1 MTKFKITIVLLLL
14 LLYFTGPSYSAPPRY
29 IYNADYTIKTDTRTG
44 IDYPR
49 TNLQTRA
56 TARNISYIYTF
67 ADRKRT
73 TIKGTAIAT
82 AYAIDYSAKDVTY
95 RLSTGVLTF
104 ETFARTKTV
113 DKTKSNRYN
122 VTYYYNDRSK
132 TTLTGNP
139 TATNFDDKFS
149 QKTVTYDVDG
159 EDVNRTFNK
168 TKTSSKWDKNNLRYN
183 NTYFYNDR
191 SKSTSTS
198 RLNNFVNWDALGATY
213 KVGGSNQTTFYL
225 PFTENSVSELVTFT
239 GDFSEVSDL
248 AWYQE
253 VRNNRHIYTGL
264 SSSSMAKT
272 TIYNKAAAIDNSYL
286 NADLILFSDSR
297 NTAWGTNANG
307 YAIVGDGNEEL
318 QFVAYGIWLFSSNC
332 PIRGCAKNFGN
343 INGYIGGGA
352 FGYETPAASV
362 PTTGSKRFTGDTIGA
377 YVDEN
382 GISYFVSSNFTADT
396 NFATREIDISAY
408 NTSARNLITD
418 RTESN
423 TNLNWSGSMNYAA
436 GSNSLSGTGV
446 TDDGNLSGDLKGKF
460 YGGAANEI
468 GGTWTFTGA
477 GGKRYGGSFAGK

>member
-1 MTKFKITIVLLLL
+1 MTKFKTTILFLL
-14 LLYFTGPSYSAPPRY
+14 LLYFTGPSYSVAPARY

-67 ADRKRT
+67 ADRKKI
-73 TIKGTAIAT
+73 TIKGTVTAT

-95 RLSTGVLTF
+95 RLSNGELVV
-104 ETFARTKTV
+104 ETFARTRTV

-122 VTYYYNDRSK
+122 VTYYYNDRSR
-132 TTLTGNP
+132 TTLTGDP
-139 TATNFDDKFS
+139 TATNFNDDFS
-149 QKTVTYDVDG
+149 EKTVTYNVDG
-159 EDVNRTFNK
+159 EDVARTFTK

-183 NTYFYNDR
+183 DTYFYNDR

-198 RLNNFVNWDALGATY
+198 RLNNFVNWDALGTTY

-225 PFTENSVSELVTFT
+225 PFTENSVSELVTST

-253 VRNNRHIYTGL
+253 VRNNKHVYTGL

-272 TIYNKAAAIDNSYL
+272 TIYNKAAALDYTYL
-286 NADLILFSDSR
+286 NADLFLFYDSK
-297 NTAWGTNANG
+297 NTAWGANANG
-307 YAIVGDGNEEL
+307 YAIIGDGNEEL
-318 QFVAYGIWLFSSNC
+318 QFVAYGIWVFNTNC

-343 INGYIGGGA
+343 MNGYIGGGA

-362 PTTGSKRFTGDTIGA
+362 PTTGSKTFRGDTVGA
-377 YVDEN
+377 YVDEF
-382 GISYFVSSNFTADT
+382 GISYFVSSGFAADT
-396 NFATREIDISAY
+396 NFATREIDIS
-408 NTSARNLITD
+408 TFGTFARNLITE

-423 TNLNWSGSMNYAA
+423 SNLNWSGSMNYAA